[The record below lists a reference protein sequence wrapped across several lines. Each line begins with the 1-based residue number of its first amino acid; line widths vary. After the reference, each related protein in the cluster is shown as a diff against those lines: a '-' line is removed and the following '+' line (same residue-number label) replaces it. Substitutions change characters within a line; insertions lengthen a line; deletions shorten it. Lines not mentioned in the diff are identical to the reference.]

1 MQQSKGQRGFSLIEL
16 LIVVAIIGIIAAIAI
31 PNLLA
36 SRRAAN
42 EASAISSVRT
52 IGSAEATYAA
62 TYGNGTYVVLGTL
75 ATQKLIDGAIA
86 NATATQPKS
95 GYFFDVKN
103 PSNSGYV
110 SGGVPANA
118 NVGTRLFTSTEA
130 GIIYADAAGTATAV
144 PNATQG
150 DPIGN

>member
-1 MQQSKGQRGFSLIEL
+1 MQQKKGQKGFSLVEL

-62 TYGNGTYVVLGTL
+62 TFGNGVYVDLTTL
-75 ATQKLIDGAIA
+75 ASQKLIDGAIA
-86 NATATQPKS
+86 SATAAAPKS
-95 GYFFDVKN
+95 GYSFLV
-103 PSNSGYV
+103 SGAGASGYV
-110 SGGVPANA
+110 SGAAPANA
-118 NVGTRLFTSTEA
+118 NVGSRQFSSTEA
-130 GIIYADAAGTATAV
+130 GIIYAAAQTGTAPPTA
-144 PNATQG
+144 TSG
-150 DPIGN
+150 TPIGN

>member
-1 MQQSKGQRGFSLIEL
+1 MATFATESPEFS
-16 LIVVAIIGIIAAIAI
+16 
-31 PNLLA
+31 N
-36 SRRAAN
+36 SRAAR
-42 EASAISSVRT
+42 ARR
-52 IGSAEATYAA
+52 
-62 TYGNGTYVVLGTL
+62 
-75 ATQKLIDGAIA
+75 
-86 NATATQPKS
+86 ATATQPKS